1 LSCCCRCRRSRQGR
15 PPPAAKRVDVS
26 RACKLAS
33 LPSFLFLL
41 TSLFPFRSEKNPM
54 LFPLFLLQG
63 GNNWGGGGNN
73 NNGGGNNNNGGGQVS
88 AERRQ
93 ASERKRRGSRRRRKS
108 EGENSPYLSL
118 PLSRFLQTLPARLER
133 RPEPGQGQQRRP
145 ERKRERRQRSQ
156 RKRRGSLRRRKKKKK
171 KTHFLSLSP
180 FRFLQ
185 TLAARLER
193 RPKPEQGQQR
203 RPKPEQGQQ
212 RRPKPEQGQQ
222 RRPERKRER
231 RQRSQRKRRGS

>member
-1 LSCCCRCRRSRQGR
+1 MRREKPCFFPLLAVPPLHPCVFREGERGRERSKEPSALLSSLFLSPSCVTMPCVSSFSSRGEAPLSCCCRCRRSRQGR

-108 EGENSPYLSL
+108 EGKNSPYLSL

-133 RPEPGQGQQRRP
+133 RPEP
-145 ERKRERRQRSQ
+145 
-156 RKRRGSLRRRKKKKK
+156 
-171 KTHFLSLSP
+171 
-180 FRFLQ
+180 
-185 TLAARLER
+185 
-193 RPKPEQGQQR
+193 
-203 RPKPEQGQQ
+203 
-212 RRPKPEQGQQ
+212 EQGQQ

-231 RQRSQRKRRGS
+231 RQRSQRKRTGS